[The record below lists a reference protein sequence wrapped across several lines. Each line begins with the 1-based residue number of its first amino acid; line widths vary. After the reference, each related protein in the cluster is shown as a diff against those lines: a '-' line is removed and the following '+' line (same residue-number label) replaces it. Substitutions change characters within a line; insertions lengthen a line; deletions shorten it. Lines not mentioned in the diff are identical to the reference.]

1 MKDGLQ
7 RIFRIILVVIAVSA
21 GLITLLSLL
30 VQDSTLS
37 LLRAVFVE
45 WTVIVTSFSM
55 LLGVANVL
63 RVHAQRIQQRK
74 GMVYSLVLVIS
85 FLAVFIPGILS
96 PSLVPEALRD
106 WTGPMGHIV
115 DFGYRY
121 VQRPLQSTLFALMA
135 FFVVTAA
142 LRAFRIRSAAS
153 FVMFVAALFVLLGS
167 ARLSLFKSWDVF
179 VETRDWILGVPVLA
193 GARGI
198 LLGLALGTVVT
209 GLRLLLGVE
218 RPYSE

>member
-1 MKDGLQ
+1 VKAGLQ
-7 RIFRIILVVIAVSA
+7 RIFRILLVVVAVSA
-21 GLITLLSLL
+21 GLITLLSML
-30 VQDSTLS
+30 VQNSTLS

-45 WTVIVTSFSM
+45 WTVIVAAFSM

-63 RVHAQRIQQRK
+63 RVHAQRIQQRT
-74 GMVYSLVLVIS
+74 GIVYSLVLVIS
-85 FLAVFIPGILS
+85 FLTVFIPGILS
-96 PSLVPEALRD
+96 PNLVPEMLQD

-115 DFGYRY
+115 DFAYRY
-121 VQRPLQSTLFALMA
+121 VQRPLQSTLFSLMA

-167 ARLSLFKSWDVF
+167 ARLSLFNSWDVF

>member
-1 MKDGLQ
+1 VKVGLQ

-45 WTVIVTSFSM
+45 WTVIVVAFSM

-74 GMVYSLVLVIS
+74 GTVYSLVLVLS
-85 FLAVFIPGILS
+85 FLAVFVPGILS
-96 PSLVPEALRD
+96 PNLVPQSLQD
-106 WTGPMGHIV
+106 WTGPMGHVV
-115 DFGYRY
+115 DFVYRY
-121 VQRPLQSTLFALMA
+121 VQRPLQSTLFSLMA

-142 LRAFRIRSAAS
+142 LRTFRIRSAAS

-167 ARLSLFKSWDVF
+167 ARLSLLKSWDVF

-209 GLRLLLGVE
+209 GLRLLLGTE

>member
-1 MKDGLQ
+1 MKVGLQ
-7 RIFRIILVVIAVSA
+7 RIFRIILVVIAVSS
-21 GLITLLSLL
+21 GLLTLLSLL

-37 LLRAVFVE
+37 MLRAVFVE
-45 WTVIVTSFSM
+45 WTVIVASFSM

-74 GMVYSLVLVIS
+74 GTVYSLVLVFS
-85 FLAVFIPGILS
+85 FLAVFIPGILA
-96 PSLVPEALRD
+96 PNLVPETLRD

-115 DFGYRY
+115 DFTFRY
-121 VQRPLQSTLFALMA
+121 VQRPLQSTLFSLMA

-142 LRAFRIRSAAS
+142 LRTFRIRSAAS

-209 GLRLLLGVE
+209 GLRLLLGIE
-218 RPYSE
+218 RPYGE

>member
-1 MKDGLQ
+1 MKVGLQ
-7 RIFRIILVVIAVSA
+7 RISRIILVVIAVSA

-45 WTVIVTSFSM
+45 WTVIVIAFSM

-74 GMVYSLVLVIS
+74 GTVYSFVLVVS
-85 FLAVFIPGILS
+85 FLAVFVPGILS
-96 PSLVPEALRD
+96 PNLVPQNLQD

-115 DFGYRY
+115 DFAYRY
-121 VQRPLQSTLFALMA
+121 VQRPLQSTLFSLMA

-142 LRAFRIRSAAS
+142 LRVFRIRSAAS

-179 VETRDWILGVPVLA
+179 IETRDWILGVPVLA

-209 GLRLLLGVE
+209 GLRLLLGAE
-218 RPYSE
+218 RPYSD

>member
-1 MKDGLQ
+1 VKVGLQ

-45 WTVIVTSFSM
+45 WTVIVAAFTM

-74 GMVYSLVLVIS
+74 GTVYSLVLVLS
-85 FLAVFIPGILS
+85 FLAVFVPGILS
-96 PSLVPEALRD
+96 PNLVPETLRD
-106 WTGPMGHIV
+106 WTGPMGHII
-115 DFGYRY
+115 DFAFRY
-121 VQRPLQSTLFALMA
+121 VQRPLQSTLFSLMA

-198 LLGLALGTVVT
+198 ILGLALGTVVT
-209 GLRLLLGVE
+209 GLRLLLGIE